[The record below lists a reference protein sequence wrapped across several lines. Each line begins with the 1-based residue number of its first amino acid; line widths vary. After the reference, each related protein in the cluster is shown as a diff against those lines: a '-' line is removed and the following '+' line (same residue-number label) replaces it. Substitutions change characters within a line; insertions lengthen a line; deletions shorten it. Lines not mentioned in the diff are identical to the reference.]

1 MPSPDNNEL
10 TPAQVMEQVARAI
23 PEACR
28 SNVIIIGS
36 LAAGYHFFGNDQSK
50 AIRTKD
56 VDAMFSPH
64 AMAVHHVT
72 PLAAI
77 GGKYRVD
84 PVRDLI
90 PLCASCHQIAHRR
103 SPPYSVAEIK
113 YAIEQ
118 HAIRS

>member
-36 LAAGYHFFGNDQSK
+36 LAAGYHFFSNDQSK

-64 AMAVHHVT
+64 AMA
-72 PLAAI
+72 AGA
-77 GGKYRVD
+77 K
-84 PVRDLI
+84 
-90 PLCASCHQIAHRR
+90 ASSASRAMPIRR
-103 SPPYSVAEIK
+103 TTSCPWSD
-113 YAIEQ
+113 
-118 HAIRS
+118 